1 MISDKK
7 LKSDISKSFLFSTQF
22 SLLFTIPSKKSILT
36 LANLLF
42 LRIFHFSCSKDL
54 EQWTKCQFRSIV
66 KTCHIPLSGDFF
78 SSLIP
83 YFAHVAFSIQVH
95 IFGSI
100 KSSLTDSYRLYLGRI
115 WCKIT
120 VLFTFYEDFLWAIQF
135 QAICWH
141 FRNLINFH
149 LNLDHWILKTSNI
162 PIVCCSK

>member
-42 LRIFHFSCSKDL
+42 LRIFHFIYSKDL

-78 SSLIP
+78 PAL
-83 YFAHVAFSIQVH
+83 FH
-95 IFGSI
+95 ILPMSHLVYEFTFLEALN
-100 KSSLTDSYRLYLGRI
+100 SLTDSYRLYLGRI